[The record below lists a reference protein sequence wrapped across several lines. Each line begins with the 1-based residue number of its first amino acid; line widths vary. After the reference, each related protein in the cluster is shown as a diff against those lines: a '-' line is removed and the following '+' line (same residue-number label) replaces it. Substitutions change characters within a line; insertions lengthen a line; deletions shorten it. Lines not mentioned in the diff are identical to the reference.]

1 MKHLI
6 LALVLIVSS
15 FRAVAPVIATVS
27 LNPVTHC
34 GTERWHIKT
43 LDDPGVNHIEQVAKS
58 ATIAALRA
66 LPIPGG
72 YSRTNDASRYA
83 PPEQTKFTVTA
94 AVMGFKEE
102 ADRDLHVVIADPDT
116 GQTMIAEIPDP
127 NCSTVQQSGHANKI
141 AAVRSSFIVCF
152 GQPHAGSGFKHLDAT
167 ALLRLTGVGF
177 FDYVHAPAQI
187 GVAPNGFELHPL
199 LSMKKTGGKCPQE
212 ERPHP

>member
-1 MKHLI
+1 MKHLM
-6 LALVLIVSS
+6 LAIALMVSS
-15 FRAVAPVIATVS
+15 FRAVLPARATAI
-27 LNPVTHC
+27 LNPVSRC

-43 LDDPGVNHIEQVAKS
+43 LDDPGVNHIGQVPKT

-66 LPIPGG
+66 LPVPSI

-83 PPEQTKFTVTA
+83 PPEQTKYTVTA

-102 ADRDLHVVIADPDT
+102 ADRDFHVVIADPDS

-141 AAVRSSFIVCF
+141 AAVRSSFTACF
-152 GQPHAGSGFKHLDAT
+152 GQPHAGSGFRHLDGT
-167 ALLRLTGVGF
+167 TLLRLTGVGF
-177 FDYVHAPAQI
+177 FDYVHTPAQI

-199 LSMKKTGGKCPQE
+199 LSMKKTSGKCPFK
-212 ERPHP
+212 P